1 MNQSRLRE
9 SDVNNRPPNPEP
21 DLYEDLNCDNP
32 TTSRQETFEM
42 KRSFNTYEAVHLVEA
57 NNANS
62 RRRQF
67 NWKYSFI
74 VFGIICFIAIC
85 ALSSVILCKEIN
97 LNKSKI
103 NFIKIISI
111 FKRELDQA

>member
-9 SDVNNRPPNPEP
+9 GDVNNRLSNPEP

-32 TTSRQETFEM
+32 RQETFEM

-57 NNANS
+57 NKANS

-67 NWKYSFI
+67 NLKYCFI

-85 ALSSVILCKEIN
+85 ALASGFLCKEIN
-97 LNKSKI
+97 LNKNKI
-103 NFIKIISI
+103 NFIKNISF